1 MKEKI
6 IGAAILALIVGAAI
20 YFQFFH
26 SNVNAETLR
35 GYVGGEKIN
44 FLNNETIQK
53 ILRNKYGIVVE
64 YTKSGSIEMVSSP
77 VPQDIDFLWP
87 SSQVAVELFK
97 MRQGGKIRKT
107 ELIFN
112 SPIVLYSWD
121 IVADAL
127 EKNGIVQKQKD
138 IYFIVDFPKLVRY
151 CIEGKTWSA
160 IGISDLYGKMAVIST
175 DPTKS
180 NSGNMFAGLLAN
192 MITGDMATE
201 KSISSALPD
210 LKRFFD
216 RLGYMEHSSSD
227 LFEQYLRTGVGAK
240 PIIAG
245 YENQIIEF
253 SRAYGDLWPK
263 VKNKI
268 RILYPVP
275 TVWSSHPIIIL
286 NQRAEKLIKALQD
299 EKIQRIA
306 WEEHG
311 FRTGMIGVQNDPALL
326 KVVGIPETIN
336 KVVPMPSPQ
345 VMDVIIKAI
354 QSR

>member
-1 MKEKI
+1 
-6 IGAAILALIVGAAI
+6 
-20 YFQFFH
+20 
-26 SNVNAETLR
+26 
-35 GYVGGEKIN
+35 
-44 FLNNETIQK
+44 
-53 ILRNKYGIVVE
+53 
-64 YTKSGSIEMVSSP
+64 
-77 VPQDIDFLWP
+77 
-87 SSQVAVELFK
+87 
-97 MRQGGKIRKT
+97 
-107 ELIFN
+107 
-112 SPIVLYSWD
+112 
-121 IVADAL
+121 
-127 EKNGIVQKQKD
+127 VQKQKD

-192 MITGDMATE
+192 MITGDLATE
-201 KSISSALPD
+201 SNISSALPE

-227 LFEQYLRTGVGAK
+227 LFEQYLRTGIGAK

-336 KVVPMPSPQ
+336 KVIPMPSPP